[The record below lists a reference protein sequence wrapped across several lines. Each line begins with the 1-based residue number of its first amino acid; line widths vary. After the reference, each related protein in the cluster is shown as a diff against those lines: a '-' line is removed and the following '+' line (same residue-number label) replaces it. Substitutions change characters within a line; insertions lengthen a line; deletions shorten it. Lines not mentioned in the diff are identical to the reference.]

1 MLISILAT
9 SDVLEASRMHEW
21 TFPPMFRIIERSFAL
36 TVYCPAQEVV
46 NHADR

>member
-21 TFPPMFRIIERSFAL
+21 TFPPY
-36 TVYCPAQEVV
+36 VPY
-46 NHADR
+46 N